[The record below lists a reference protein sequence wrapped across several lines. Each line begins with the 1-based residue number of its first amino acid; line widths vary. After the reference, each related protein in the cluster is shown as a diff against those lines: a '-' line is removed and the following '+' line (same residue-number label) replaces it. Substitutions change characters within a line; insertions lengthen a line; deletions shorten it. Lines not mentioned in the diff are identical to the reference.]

1 MPEQPEA
8 PSSDGAVPG
17 RKKPFYGWYI
27 VGVMAS
33 AAAVSMGMG
42 SLNFGLF
49 IKPMGD
55 ELGISRATFGWAS
68 TARQV
73 SSAGTSPLVGSFLD
87 RWGSRILLPVSAAIT
102 VGAMIGLGYIQH
114 SWQLVAL
121 FALMG
126 LVGMS
131 GPGALVTTVPVM
143 KWFVRNRG
151 KAVAYT
157 SLGVPI
163 GALIFLP
170 LTQVFIDAWGW
181 RNAWIALGLIGGGII
196 IPMSIF
202 FVRRQPEDMG
212 LLPDGDD
219 PEEPE
224 ATFDPTAPVFSGER
238 SWTRHEA
245 LRSPVFWRLV
255 AVFSLV
261 ALGVGTVGVHRIP
274 AFQDRG
280 LDAGIISI
288 AAALDA
294 VAAGAA
300 TFTMGMLVRR
310 VAVRYLGA
318 AGFGFLAIASVL
330 TIYTTNVPMVFASMI
345 VFGLG
350 IGGML
355 FLQNYIWAEYFGR
368 QHLGSI
374 RGIVMPV
381 TLIIGGAGGPVA
393 GYVRDATGTYVQIW
407 WAGVAL
413 MAFGALIVAFT
424 AAPKLSGSQG
434 SGSPPATAAA

>member
-1 MPEQPEA
+1 MTSASQP
-8 PSSDGAVPG
+8 

-33 AAAVSMGMG
+33 AGAVSMGMG

-55 ELGISRATFGWAS
+55 ELGIGRATFGWAS

-73 SSAGTSPLVGSFLD
+73 ASAGTSPAVGSLLD
-87 RWGSRILLPVSAAIT
+87 RFGSRIMLPVAALVT
-102 VGAMIGLGYIQH
+102 VGAMIGLGYTN
-114 SWQLVAL
+114 SAWQLIL
-121 FALMG
+121 FFTLMG
-126 LVGMS
+126 IVGMS

-143 KWFVRNRG
+143 KWFVRSRG
-151 KAVAYT
+151 KAIAYT
-157 SLGVPI
+157 SLGIPI

-170 LTQVFIDAWGW
+170 ITQVFIDAWGW
-181 RNAWIALGLIGGGII
+181 RTAWIALGIIGGAVI
-196 IPMSIF
+196 IPLSLV

-219 PEEPE
+219 PEAMDEE
-224 ATFDPTAPVFSGER
+224 LFDPTLPGSVGEY
-238 SWTRHEA
+238 SWRTSEA
-245 LRSPVFWRLV
+245 VRSPVFWRLV
-255 AVFSLV
+255 IVFSLV

-318 AGFGFLAIASVL
+318 AGFGFLAAASVL
-330 TIYTTNVPMVFASMI
+330 TIYTTNVPMVFASMT

-368 QHLGSI
+368 AHLGSI
-374 RGIVMPV
+374 RGFVMPI
-381 TLIIGGAGGPVA
+381 TLIVGGAGGPVA
-393 GYVRDATGTYVQIW
+393 GYVRDASGTYNDIW

-413 MAFGALIVAFT
+413 MAFGAVIVAFT
-424 AAPKLSGSQG
+424 KAPARPGSQE
-434 SGSPPATAAA
+434 PPIVSATI